1 MLERH
6 LKDKLVYYS
15 LQQRHHNTPMSA
27 RLLEKQIGESFM
39 DIACSAYTNL
49 LHATCLQQSDKDDI
63 ICSTGE
69 LL

>member
-1 MLERH
+1 MLERQ
-6 LKDKLVYYS
+6 LVYYNF
-15 LQQRHHNTPMSA
+15 QQRHHNTPMSA
-27 RLLEKQIGESFM
+27 RLLEKQTGEGFM

-49 LHATCLQQSDKDDI
+49 LHTTCLQQSDKDDI